1 MIIEKANRLNTTEE
15 YYFATKLREI
25 AKRKATGEDIINL
38 GIGSPD
44 LMPPY
49 AGIDELM
56 KQSKNAES
64 HGYQSYTGI
73 PQLRQAFAGWYEE
86 YFGVRLN
93 PESEILPLMGSKE
106 GIMHISLAFLN
117 PGDKVLVPDPGYPA
131 YNAVANIVG
140 AGVIKYNL
148 REENNWL
155 PDFDELETL
164 ASEKVKILW
173 LNYPH
178 MPTGTKATKA
188 MFEELISF
196 ARKYKIL
203 VVNDNPYSFILNEE
217 PMSILSIPGA
227 KEVVIELNS
236 LSKSHNMA
244 GWRIGCVAGNGDYLK
259 CILAIKSNMDSGMFK
274 PMQLAAVKALAKD
287 RNWYRAI
294 NDEYAVRQLMAMEI
308 FDGLKVKYVKAQ
320 SGMFVWGKIP
330 DEFKDSYAFSD
341 HYLNSKAVFITPG
354 AIFGKNGEKYVRVSL
369 CSTQEVFRE
378 VLRRLGND

>member
-1 MIIEKANRLNTTEE
+1 MIIEKANRLNSTEE

-25 AKRKATGEDIINL
+25 AKRKAEGEDIINL

-44 LMPPY
+44 LMPPDD
-49 AGIDELM
+49 GIDELM
-56 KQSKNAES
+56 LQSKNAQS

-86 YFGVRLN
+86 YFGVGLN

-140 AGVIKYNL
+140 AEVIKYNL

-155 PDFDELETL
+155 PDFDELEIL

-196 ARKYKIL
+196 ARKHKIL
-203 VVNDNPYSFILNEE
+203 VVNDNPYSFILNES
-217 PMSILSIPGA
+217 PLSILSVPGA
-227 KEVVIELNS
+227 KEVAIELNS

-244 GWRIGCVAGNGDYLK
+244 GWRIGCVAGNSEYLK

-287 RNWYRAI
+287 RNWYKTI
-294 NDEYAVRQLMAMEI
+294 NAEYALRQLMAMEI
-308 FDGLKVKYVKAQ
+308 FDTLKVKYDKAQ

-330 DEFKDSYAFSD
+330 PEFKDSYAFSD
-341 HYLNSKAVFITPG
+341 LYLNSKSVFITPG
-354 AIFGKNGEKYVRVSL
+354 AIFGKNGEKYVRISL

-378 VLRRLGND
+378 VLRRLGK